1 MDSAAVIVEDATG
14 HVLLLLRGPTAPRG
28 ALQWCLPSGFA
39 QSGEDVASTARRET
53 HEEAGLIVGT
63 LVPVARARSGGGTL
77 HVFCT
82 FEWDGPVQ
90 LLDGEHVT
98 HAWVPRTEAASWD
111 VVSAQRA
118 VLRGYIAA
126 TSAL

>member
-39 QSGEDVASTARRET
+39 QSGEHVASAARRET
-53 HEEAGLIVGT
+53 HEEAGLLVGT
-63 LVPVARARSGGGTL
+63 LVPVARTRSGGGIL
-77 HVFCT
+77 HVFCALD
-82 FEWDGPVQ
+82 WVGSVQ

-98 HAWVPRTEAASWD
+98 HAWVPRTEAPSWD
-111 VVSAQRA
+111 VVGAQRA
-118 VLRGYIAA
+118 VLRGYAAA
-126 TSAL
+126 TAG

>member
-1 MDSAAVIVEDATG
+1 MDSAAVIVEDDTG
-14 HVLLLLRGPTAPRG
+14 RVLLLLRGPSAPRG

-39 QSGEDVASTARRET
+39 QLGEDVVSAACREA

-63 LVPVARARSGGGTL
+63 LIPVARTRSGGGIL
-77 HVFCT
+77 HVFCALD
-82 FEWDGPVQ
+82 WAGPVQ

-111 VVSAQRA
+111 VVGAQRA
-118 VLRGYIAA
+118 VLRGYA
-126 TSAL
+126 SAVV